1 MIKVKCR
8 KCGSENIKKN
18 GKTYTGKQKFHCKDC
33 KFYGTLDTKD
43 SEIKEKERLIE
54 KLLFRKGF
62 TKGYLKNYRNK
73 SKYSCENSKKK
84 VQRKYLIQSNH
95 QKKDLL

>member
-54 KLLFRKGF
+54 KLLLERVSQRAISRITGISLNTVVKIV
-62 TKGYLKNYRNK
+62 KKK
-73 SKYSCENSKKK
+73 SKEN
-84 VQRKYLIQSNH
+84 I
-95 QKKDLL
+95 